1 MRAQPMLPLHP
12 CPGEAQPD
20 VSLSIVCQAGVGPG
34 DVPGMLVVMVVLL
47 CWWLRPVC
55 SRLIF
60 WTRVLRVLLR

>member
-12 CPGEAQPD
+12 IPGEAQRGVP
-20 VSLSIVCQAGVGPG
+20 LSDVCQAGVGPG
-34 DVPGMLVVMVVLL
+34 DLPGMLMVIVVLL

-55 SRLIF
+55 GRVMF